1 MANTCEVV
9 ALGREDV
16 CLEPKKLISAYED
29 MQLGKA
35 IETLGQAGL
44 DTSNADLRN
53 LIEAAA
59 KMIAMV
65 KGNDFGA
72 IEAMITALDAATLDR
87 ATTSECPLTTES
99 RKAVQSSLSDLDTA
113 ARKKEA
119 SPAAKSLIKLT
130 TELSSVVY
138 RQF

>member
-1 MANTCEVV
+1 
-9 ALGREDV
+9 
-16 CLEPKKLISAYED
+16 
-29 MQLGKA
+29 
-35 IETLGQAGL
+35 
-44 DTSNADLRN
+44 

-72 IEAMITALDAATLDR
+72 IEALITALDAATLDR
-87 ATTSECPLTTES
+87 ATMGTES
-99 RKAVQSSLSDLDTA
+99 RKAVQSSLSALDTA

-119 SPAAKSLIKLT
+119 SPAAKSLVKLT
-130 TELSSVVY
+130 TELSSVVD

>member
-9 ALGREDV
+9 ALGHEDV
-16 CLEPKKLISAYED
+16 CLEPKKVLSAYED

-35 IETLGQAGL
+35 IDTLGQAGL

-72 IEAMITALDAATLDR
+72 IEAMITALDAAMLDR
-87 ATTSECPLTTES
+87 ATMGTDT
-99 RKAVQSSLSDLDTA
+99 RKAVQSSLSALDTA

-119 SPAAKSLIKLT
+119 SPAAKSLVKLT

-138 RQF
+138 SQF